1 MEKTKWT
8 YNEERSFASNYF
20 TFVQSFVSV
29 LESLIKSWFNVL
41 TTQVSIF
48 ILFVSAGVLFQGVFS
63 PEYAQWNN
71 FQLITFKVSR
81 INFVR
86 YLSDII
92 PSTTRRYYSRNA
104 NNIPWVK
111 VNNNYF
117 MKIFSPSTI
126 IERSKLDLSIRNWTS
141 LNIFE
146 GRLLQFERPLE
157 NSVFTS
163 HNPIRI
169 KYLTR
174 LRLDFVIANLNW
186 FSRCCWSGL

>member
-1 MEKTKWT
+1 MEKIKWT

-104 NNIPWVK
+104 NNIPWVR
-111 VNNNYF
+111 VNKNYF
-117 MKIFSPSTI
+117 MKIFSLSTI

-146 GRLLQFERPLE
+146 GRLSQFERPLE

-174 LRLDFVIANLNW
+174 LRI
-186 FSRCCWSGL
+186 GLCYRKFKLVF

>member
-1 MEKTKWT
+1 M
-8 YNEERSFASNYF
+8 R
-20 TFVQSFVSV
+20 
-29 LESLIKSWFNVL
+29 
-41 TTQVSIF
+41 
-48 ILFVSAGVLFQGVFS
+48 VFFLQ
-63 PEYAQWNN
+63 EYAQWNN

-81 INFVR
+81 INYVR

-104 NNIPWVK
+104 NNIPWVR
-111 VNNNYF
+111 VNKNYF

-126 IERSKLDLSIRNWTS
+126 IERSKLDLSIRNS
-141 LNIFE
+141 NIFE